1 MQARGAI
8 VMLALG
14 ETLVWAGIFYIFP
27 ALILR
32 WEQAEHWPKEALTGA
47 FTLAVLISAAA
58 APLAGR
64 LIDAGRGPVMM
75 GLSALLG
82 ALAIFALS
90 GVREIW
96 QFYLVW
102 AVAGLAMAGALY
114 EPCFALVTRA
124 RGAEA
129 RGAITLITLVA
140 GFASS
145 LSFPAAH
152 LLAEA
157 MGWRGAAMVFAAV
170 VAGLGAP
177 LLWAGGAALE
187 AHHRPAPLRRTPQEA
202 RTARRKLLSSPLF
215 WMLALGF
222 ALAGM
227 AHGATINHLLP
238 ILADRGVAATA
249 TVVAASF
256 IGPMQVAGRLAMAA
270 VGARVSPRAL
280 ALGALLLMTMAILN
294 LAVAGRAAAF
304 LIAFVVLFGGAY
316 GTISILRPIIAREV
330 LGGEAFG
337 AKSGALA
344 LVYLLGAASA
354 PWLASLVWSLGGYGL
369 VLAALVAL
377 LLAGSALLAVC
388 FSLDRSGN

>member
-1 MQARGAI
+1 MQARGA
-8 VMLALG
+8 VAMLALG
-14 ETLVWAGIFYIFP
+14 ETLVWAGTFYIFP
-27 ALILR
+27 ALILH
-32 WEQAEHWPKEALTGA
+32 WEEVEHWPKEALTGA

-64 LIDAGRGPVMM
+64 LIDAGRGPAMM

-82 ALAIFALS
+82 ALCILTL
-90 GVREIW
+90 GQVTELW
-96 QFYLVW
+96 QFRLVW

-157 MGWRGAAMVFAAV
+157 LGWRSAAMVFAAV

-177 LLWAGGAALE
+177 LLWAGGSALE
-187 AHHRPAPLRRTPQEA
+187 THHRPAPLRRTPQEA
-202 RTARRKLLSSPLF
+202 RTARRRLLRSPLF
-215 WMLALGF
+215 WSLALGF
-222 ALAGM
+222 ALVGM
-227 AHGATINHLLP
+227 VHGATISHLLP
-238 ILADRGVAATA
+238 IFTDRGVRAPQN
-249 TVVAASF
+249 VIAASF

-270 VGARVSPRAL
+270 AAARLPARAI
-280 ALGALLLMTMAILN
+280 ALGALGLMAVSLLLLMA
-294 LAVAGRAAAF
+294 AGKTLMF
-304 LIAFVVLFGGAY
+304 LVGFVVLFGGAY
-316 GTISILRPIIAREV
+316 GTISILRPVIAREV

-344 LVYLLGAASA
+344 LVYLFCAASA
-354 PWLASLVWSLGGYGL
+354 PWLASLVWTLGGYGL
-369 VLAALVAL
+369 VLGVAIVLLILGLAL
-377 LLAGSALLAVC
+377 LASCFRLAGSVP
-388 FSLDRSGN
+388 